1 METITTAQA
10 TYLTSLIDGLA
21 NPAGVTADLLRAEIT
36 ATLKRTD
43 DYRTTAQAVKKG
55 LSFLMEDGKMVKGA
69 DGKVIRVRTAE
80 GQAAHDKMVAMD
92 TEIAAQVETILAG
105 RVARYQ
111 ELKALDVQS
120 LSKGEAS
127 ALISE
132 LKN

>member
-10 TYLTSLIDGLA
+10 TYLTNLIDGLA

-43 DYRTTAQAVKKG
+43 DYRTVAQAAKKG
-55 LSFLMEDGKMVKGA
+55 LSLLMENGKMVKGE

-80 GQAAHDKMVAMD
+80 GQEAHDKMVAMD
-92 TEIAAQVETILAG
+92 AEIAAQVDAIIAE

-111 ELKALDVQS
+111 ELKSLDVQS